1 MINKVLAIN
10 IALLLATCALLSY
23 LNYYFISAN

>member
-10 IALLLATCALLSY
+10 IVLLLTVCALLSF
-23 LNYYFISAN
+23 LNYQFTSAN